1 MFIPNKN
8 ATRMFFVASFFLL
21 ATSCVYKQTKVV
33 TKHVPIERTASKS
46 NVQDSANEE
55 VVKDLTSSEFRK
67 MIMDFHTSPDKW
79 QFKGS
84 RPVVIDFYA
93 TWCGPCRQMAP
104 VFDKVAGRY
113 TSQVDFFRVDV
124 DNEVE
129 LAEWMQIRSIPTLMF
144 IPVKGEPTVIFG
156 GMHQEDLEKQVS
168 NILIS
173 R

>member
-33 TKHVPIERTASKS
+33 TKHVPIERTASES

-104 VFDKVAGRY
+104 IYKKVATKY
-113 TSQVDFFRVDV
+113 STKIDFYRVDV
-124 DNEVE
+124 DKEDE
-129 LAEWMQIRSIPTLMF
+129 LANWMQIRSIPTFMF
-144 IPVKGEPTVIFG
+144 IPTKGIPTVCMG
-156 GMHQEDLEKQVS
+156 SMAEQDMKQQVATLLHS
-168 NILIS
+168 E
-173 R
+173 